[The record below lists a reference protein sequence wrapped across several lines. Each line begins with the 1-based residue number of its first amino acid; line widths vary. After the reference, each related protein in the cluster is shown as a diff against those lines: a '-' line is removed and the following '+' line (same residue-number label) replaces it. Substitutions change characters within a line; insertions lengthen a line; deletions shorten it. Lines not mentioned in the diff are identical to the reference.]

1 MSVAFVH
8 VDLDDVWALGE
19 CYGFPVPEDERH
31 WVYRDGL
38 PRFVEIFREFGIKA
52 TFFVVGADAE
62 QSLPAA
68 MLRDLTATGH
78 RLANHSYSHNLRLR
92 SLEET
97 AIREEV
103 RRAHEA
109 IHASTGI
116 KPIGFR
122 APGYGIS
129 KTLLQVLTEQGYR
142 YDSSLMPTPFGGVFR
157 WLDGRLRKRYGT
169 SSPQKA
175 QYPMFSDCLTSLRPF
190 HPIGEDSGGQRIA
203 LPLTEIPVAAS
214 PFLRLPTQAG
224 VCMQLGLI
232 YFAAIALL
240 YRSAPNVPWV
250 FLAHGVDLTDFSA
263 SRIPLLRESRFFSLP
278 IAQRCDFYRR
288 FLENVLRLREVVL
301 VEEWVETFG

>member
-142 YDSSLMPTPFGGVFR
+142 YDSSLMPTPIWRSVSVAG
-157 WLDGRLRKRYGT
+157 WTTSQALRYLKPTKGAV
-169 SSPQKA
+169 SHVQ
-175 QYPMFSDCLTSLRPF
+175 
-190 HPIGEDSGGQRIA
+190 
-203 LPLTEIPVAAS
+203 
-214 PFLRLPTQAG
+214 RLP
-224 VCMQLGLI
+224 
-232 YFAAIALL
+232 YFAA
-240 YRSAPNVPWV
+240 
-250 FLAHGVDLTDFSA
+250 
-263 SRIPLLRESRFFSLP
+263 PLSPHR
-278 IAQRCDFYRR
+278 
-288 FLENVLRLREVVL
+288 
-301 VEEWVETFG
+301 